1 MLFCAG
7 AWLARQHNYNQW
19 IQADLITKHRIESVT
34 TQGRPG
40 TDQDWVKSYS
50 VRYSQDGITWTQI
63 STPFDA
69 NKDNET
75 KAINVLPDNIDARY
89 IRLSPN
95 SWNTQIAMRFD
106 VTGCALQGR
115 TLAYTLNV
123 NIMSLLLQL
132 GYTVQQ
138 I

>member
-1 MLFCAG
+1 M
-7 AWLARQHNYNQW
+7 
-19 IQADLITKHRIESVT
+19 T
-34 TQGRPG
+34 
-40 TDQDWVKSYS
+40 SYYVS
-50 VRYSQDGITWTQI
+50 YSQDGTSWEEM
-63 STPFDA
+63 STLFVA
-69 NKDNET
+69 NEDRDT
-75 KAINVLPDNIDARY
+75 KRTNLLPDNIEARY

>member
-1 MLFCAG
+1 MH
-7 AWLARQHNYNQW
+7 QQ
-19 IQADLITKHRIESVT
+19 KST
-34 TQGRPG
+34 T
-40 TDQDWVKSYS
+40 WVSSYYVS
-50 VRYSQDGITWTQI
+50 YSQDGISWVEI
-63 STPFDA
+63 STPFEGNDG
-69 NKDNET
+69 KFIT
-75 KAINVLPDNIDARY
+75 KTNVLPDNIDARY